1 MRLAHV
7 AASSRSDP
15 HIGPAIVPAARIED
29 AISADGHRNRHLAV
43 AVGMP
48 QELTGFRVIRVDPGI
63 GIDDQLVSAARCNQ
77 KRGAVGTKPLSP
89 IRFPDLFPGS
99 PVEREQIGR
108 RIVIAEQDQGILIH
122 DWRAAM
128 APEQPERRVL
138 PSQAAFPGQTAVQS
152 ESDQLSGSEPRID
165 TFSIGDRAWSRE
177 VVECVDRREGLLC
190 RNPMFPKK
198 LSLLTPK
205 TL

>member
-77 KRGAVGTKPLSP
+77 KRGAVGTKPFSP

-128 APEQPERRVL
+128 AQSSLNGEYSLPRLRFQAKRPSRVKAISC
-138 PSQAAFPGQTAVQS
+138 PVPNHA
-152 ESDQLSGSEPRID
+152 
-165 TFSIGDRAWSRE
+165 
-177 VVECVDRREGLLC
+177 
-190 RNPMFPKK
+190 
-198 LSLLTPK
+198 
-205 TL
+205 